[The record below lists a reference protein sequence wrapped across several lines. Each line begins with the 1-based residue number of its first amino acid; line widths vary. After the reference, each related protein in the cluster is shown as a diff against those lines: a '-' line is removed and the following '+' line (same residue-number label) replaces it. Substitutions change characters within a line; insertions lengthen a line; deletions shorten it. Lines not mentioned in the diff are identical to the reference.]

1 MFKIIRICNKAI
13 GNIDRVQNIPSEQD
27 KNDILG
33 QAYFVR
39 GFAHFV
45 LCRYCGGVPYLDKAL
60 GSEDNWDQ
68 TRLSANENYTST
80 LAPSVPALMLCAL
93 MRRPVSH
100 ISVIASQVKRRLQL
114 SR

>member
-1 MFKIIRICNKAI
+1 MFPIALLQILMIL
-13 GNIDRVQNIPSEQD
+13 NIEYDTG
-27 KNDILG
+27 LL
-33 QAYFVR
+33 VR
-39 GFAHFV
+39 SV
-45 LCRYCGGVPYLDKAL
+45 V
-60 GSEDNWDQ
+60 N
-68 TRLSANENYTST
+68 TST